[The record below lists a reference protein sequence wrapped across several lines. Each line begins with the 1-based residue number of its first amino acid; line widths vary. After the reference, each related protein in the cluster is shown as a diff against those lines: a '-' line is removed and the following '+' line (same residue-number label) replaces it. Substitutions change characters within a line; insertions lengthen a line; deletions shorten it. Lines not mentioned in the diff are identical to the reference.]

1 MKLFLQNLAQT
12 LVTYGPMGIFLLTL
26 IDSSGIPLPGVAD
39 GLLIALS
46 AQNPSRAPL
55 FAVLAILGSVIGS
68 MVLFGLARKGGEA
81 FLDRHTSTGRGAQFR
96 QWYLRYGLVTVFVP
110 AISVVPLPMKVPVFC
125 AGALGVKPMKI
136 AGVVFAARL
145 VRYSALAWLGA
156 ELGANSM
163 TRIFAYKWYLLSAV
177 GALALALTIYFR
189 VTSTHPTSLNA
200 RGPR

>member
-12 LVTYGPMGIFLLTL
+12 LVTFGPMGIFLLTL

-39 GLLIALS
+39 ALLVGLAAS
-46 AQNPSRAPL
+46 NPAQAPL
-55 FAVLAILGSVIGS
+55 FAGLAIVGSVMGTMI
-68 MVLFGLARKGGEA
+68 LYRLARTGGEA
-81 FLDRHTSTGRGAQFR
+81 LLDRHTSTGRGAKFR

-125 AGALGVKPMKI
+125 AGALGGRPMTI
-136 AGVVFAARL
+136 AGGVFGARF

-156 ELGANSM
+156 ELGANSL

-177 GALALALTIYFR
+177 AVMALGLTIYFWIASR
-189 VTSTHPTSLNA
+189 RPEVDA
-200 RGPR
+200 

>member
-39 GLLIALS
+39 GLLITLA
-46 AQNPSRAPL
+46 AQDPSRAPL
-55 FAVLAILGSVIGS
+55 YAVLAIVGSVIGS
-68 MVLFGLARKGGEA
+68 MILYGLARKGGEA

-125 AGALGVKPMKI
+125 AGALGVRPIKI
-136 AGVVFAARL
+136 AGIVFAARL

-163 TRIFAYKWYLLSAV
+163 TRIFGYKWYLLSAV
-177 GALALALTIYFR
+177 AAMAVALTIYFR
-189 VTSTHPTSLNA
+189 VASRNPMA
-200 RGPR
+200 QR

>member
-12 LVTYGPMGIFLLTL
+12 LVTFGPMGIFLLTL

-39 GLLIALS
+39 ALLVGLAAS
-46 AQNPSRAPL
+46 NPARAPL
-55 FAVLAILGSVIGS
+55 FAGLAIVGSVMGTMI
-68 MVLFGLARKGGEA
+68 LYRLARTGGEA
-81 FLDRHTSTGRGAQFR
+81 LLDRHTSTGRGAKFR

-125 AGALGVKPMKI
+125 AGALGVRPMTI
-136 AGVVFAARL
+136 AGVVFAARF

-163 TRIFAYKWYLLSAV
+163 TRIFAYKWYLLTAV
-177 GALALALTIYFR
+177 AVMAMGLTIYFWFASR
-189 VTSTHPTSLNA
+189 RPEVDA
-200 RGPR
+200 

>member
-12 LVTYGPMGIFLLTL
+12 LVTFGPMGIFLLTL

-39 GLLIALS
+39 ALLVGLAAS
-46 AQNPSRAPL
+46 NPAQAPL
-55 FAVLAILGSVIGS
+55 FAGLAIVGSVMGTMI
-68 MVLFGLARKGGEA
+68 LYRLARTGGEA
-81 FLDRHTSTGRGAQFR
+81 LLDRHTSTGRGAKFR

-125 AGALGVKPMKI
+125 AGALGVRPMTI
-136 AGVVFAARL
+136 AGVVFGARF

-156 ELGANSM
+156 ELGANSL

-177 GALALALTIYFR
+177 AVMALGLTIYFWIASR
-189 VTSTHPTSLNA
+189 RPEVDA
-200 RGPR
+200 

>member
-12 LVTYGPMGIFLLTL
+12 LVTFGPMGIFLLTL

-39 GLLIALS
+39 ALLVGLA
-46 AQNPSRAPL
+46 AADPARAPL
-55 FAVLAILGSVIGS
+55 FAALAIMGSVIGT
-68 MVLFGLARKGGEA
+68 MILYRLARTGGEA
-81 FLDRHTSTGRGAQFR
+81 LLDRHTSSGRGAKFR

-125 AGALGVKPMKI
+125 AGALGVRPLTI
-136 AGVVFAARL
+136 AGIVFAARL

-163 TRIFAYKWYLLSAV
+163 TRIFAYKWYLLGAV
-177 GALALALTIYFR
+177 AAMALALIAYLWVSDRQKAT
-189 VTSTHPTSLNA
+189 A
-200 RGPR
+200 